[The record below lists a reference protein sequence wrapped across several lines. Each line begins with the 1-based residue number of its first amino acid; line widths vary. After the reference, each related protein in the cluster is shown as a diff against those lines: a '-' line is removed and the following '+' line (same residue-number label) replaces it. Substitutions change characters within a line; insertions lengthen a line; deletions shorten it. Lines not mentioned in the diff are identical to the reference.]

1 MQPIISIVGKSNS
14 GKTTLLESLIAELT
28 RRGYQLAVIKHAGE
42 DIELDTVNKDT
53 WRFRK
58 AGSQL
63 AAINAGRGL
72 AVFYTLD
79 HDFAPEE
86 LARLLWLDCDL
97 ILTEG
102 FKRNDYRKIEVH
114 RQEQG
119 SELLSPTEQL
129 LAVITDE
136 KLNVPVPQFTRD
148 EVGKIADLIEQTYLS
163 KQKKEDIDLIIN
175 NERVLL
181 NDETANLLSRTMM
194 AFASRHKKVS
204 EIKRLRLSMR
214 KAK

>member
-42 DIELDTVNKDT
+42 DIKLDTANKDT

-102 FKRNDYRKIEVH
+102 FKRKAYPKIEVH
-114 RQEQG
+114 RREQG
-119 SELLSPTEQL
+119 GELLSPPEHL
-129 LAVITDE
+129 LAVVTDE
-136 KLNVPVPQFTRD
+136 KLDTQVPQFTRD
-148 EVGKIADLIEQTYLS
+148 EVGKIADLIDQTCLS
-163 KQKKEDIDLIIN
+163 KRKKDDIDLVI
-175 NERVLL
+175 
-181 NDETANLLSRTMM
+181 NDESAPLNQETENLLFRTLM
-194 AFASRHKKVS
+194 AFASSQKNVG

-214 KAK
+214 RH